1 MLRAIPPEPSND
13 TRYGESITRL
23 TKEHVVAKEFHL
35 GAKDLLAM
43 VQVEPGSLGKYAVIP
58 GPITRVEPV
67 IKKLNDP
74 VKDFSFQGI
83 EMYTGELDDIL
94 VTTANSG
101 MYAPPGAI
109 VSEMV
114 AAGGSEYLI
123 RPGSCGALKEEINIG
138 DLVIVT
144 GCVRGEGTS
153 AYYAPDNFSTVADFV
168 VTQALVDACEK
179 LGATYHVGTVWS
191 TDALLRESKELIDQM
206 CELQVMGVDMVTSS
220 LLTVSQIKG
229 VKAGAVLAVSDNLIT
244 GELGFVS
251 PKFYEA
257 ETTTIDVA
265 LEAVRILE
273 AGK

>member
-1 MLRAIPPEPSND
+1 M
-13 TRYGESITRL
+13 
-23 TKEHVVAKEFHL
+23 AKEFHL
-35 GAKDLLAM
+35 QAKDLLGL
-43 VQVEPGSLGKYAVIP
+43 VQVEAGSLGKYAIIP

-67 IKKLNDP
+67 TKKLDDP

-83 EMYTGELDDIL
+83 EMYTGRFGDAL

-123 RPGSCGALKEEINIG
+123 RPGSCGALREDINIG
-138 DLVIVT
+138 DLIIVT
-144 GCVRGEGTS
+144 GCVRGEGTTP
-153 AYYAPDNFSTVADFV
+153 YYVPDNFSTVADFV
-168 VTQALVDACEK
+168 VTQALVKACEK
-179 LGATYHVGTVWS
+179 LGVTYHVGTVWS

-206 CELQVMGVDMVTSS
+206 CELRVIGVDMVTSS
-220 LLTVSQIKG
+220 LLTVSQLKG
-229 VKAGAVLAVSDNLIT
+229 VKAGGVLAVSDNLIT

-251 PKFYEA
+251 PKFFEA
-257 ETTTIDVA
+257 ETVTIDVA

-273 AGK
+273 AQ

>member
-1 MLRAIPPEPSND
+1 M
-13 TRYGESITRL
+13 
-23 TKEHVVAKEFHL
+23 AKEFHL
-35 GAKDLLAM
+35 RATDLLEL
-43 VQVEPGSLGKYAVIP
+43 VQVEPGSLGKYAIIP
-58 GPITRVEPV
+58 GPITRVEP
-67 IKKLNDP
+67 ITKKLDDP

-83 EMYTGELDDIL
+83 EMFTGRLGDAL

-123 RPGSCGALKEEINIG
+123 RPGSCGAMKADINIG
-138 DLVIVT
+138 DLIVVT
-144 GCVRGEGTS
+144 GCVRGEGTTP
-153 AYYAPDNFSTVADFV
+153 YYVPDNFSTVADFV
-168 VTQALVDACEK
+168 VTQALVEACEK

-206 CELQVMGVDMVTSS
+206 IELQVMGVDMVTSS
-220 LLTVSQIKG
+220 LLTVSQLKG
-229 VKAGAVLAVSDNLIT
+229 VKAGGVLAVSDNLIT

-251 PKFYEA
+251 PKFFEA
-257 ETTTIDVA
+257 ETVTIEVA

-273 AGK
+273 ARK

>member
-1 MLRAIPPEPSND
+1 M
-13 TRYGESITRL
+13 
-23 TKEHVVAKEFHL
+23 AKEFHIQ
-35 GAKDLLAM
+35 AKDLLAL
-43 VQVEPGSLGKYAVIP
+43 VQVEPGSLGKYAIIP
-58 GPITRVEPV
+58 GPITRVEP
-67 IKKLNDP
+67 ITKKLSDP
-74 VKDFSFQGI
+74 LKDFSFQGI
-83 EMYTGELDDIL
+83 EMFTGRLDDIL

-123 RPGSCGALKEEINIG
+123 RPGSCGALKEDINIG
-138 DLVIVT
+138 DLIIVT
-144 GCVRGEGTS
+144 GCVRGDGTTP
-153 AYYAPDNFSTVADFV
+153 YYVPDNFSTVADFG
-168 VTQALVDACEK
+168 VTQALIDACKK

-206 CELQVMGVDMVTSS
+206 CELNVIGVDMVTSS
-220 LLTVSQIKG
+220 LLTVSQLKG
-229 VKAGAVLAVSDNLIT
+229 VKAGGVLAVSDNLIT

-251 PKFYEA
+251 PKFFEA

-273 AGK
+273 SRN

>member
-1 MLRAIPPEPSND
+1 M
-13 TRYGESITRL
+13 
-23 TKEHVVAKEFHL
+23 AKEFHL
-35 GAKDLLAM
+35 QAKDLLGL
-43 VQVEPGSLGKYAVIP
+43 VQVEAGSLGKYAIIP

-67 IKKLNDP
+67 TKKLDDP

-83 EMYTGELDDIL
+83 EMYTGRFGDAL

-123 RPGSCGALKEEINIG
+123 RPGSCGALREDINIG
-138 DLVIVT
+138 DLIIVT
-144 GCVRGEGTS
+144 GCVRGEGTTP
-153 AYYAPDNFSTVADFV
+153 YYVPDNFSTVADFV
-168 VTQALVDACEK
+168 VTQALVKACEK
-179 LGATYHVGTVWS
+179 LGVTYHVGTVWS

-206 CELQVMGVDMVTSS
+206 CELRVIGVDMVTSS
-220 LLTVSQIKG
+220 LLTVSQLKG
-229 VKAGAVLAVSDNLIT
+229 VKAGGVLAVSDNLIT

-251 PKFYEA
+251 PKFFEA
-257 ETTTIDVA
+257 ETMTIDVA

-273 AGK
+273 ARK